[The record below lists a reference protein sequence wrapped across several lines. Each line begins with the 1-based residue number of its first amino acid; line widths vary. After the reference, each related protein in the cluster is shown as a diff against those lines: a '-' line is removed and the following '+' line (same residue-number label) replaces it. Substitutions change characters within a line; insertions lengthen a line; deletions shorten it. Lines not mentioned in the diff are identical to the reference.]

1 MKTLDRKLL
10 RDLWHM
16 RGQAIA
22 IALVIVSGVATF
34 IMSLSTLHSLQLT
47 QATFYQDYRF
57 ADVFVSLKRAPEAL
71 RARIAEIPGVDKVE
85 TRVVTQVNL
94 DIEGFSDPVRGQVLS
109 IPDEGESILNRLY
122 LRQGRLVDSTR
133 DREVVL
139 TEAFAQA
146 HGLKLGDSLHA
157 IINGRRKA
165 LTIVGIVLSPEYIYQ
180 LGPGDLSPDFKHYG
194 IMWMARKPLGTAYD
208 MEDAFNDVVL
218 TLFAGSQPED
228 VIDRLD
234 DLLEP
239 YGGLGAYEREDQISH
254 RYLSEDFKQ
263 LGQMATIFPII
274 FLGVAAFLLNVAA
287 TRLISTQREQIAAL
301 KAFGYSNLDVG
312 LHYQKLIIVVVLVGV
327 VGGLGV
333 GVWLGTGLSEI
344 YMQFYRFPF
353 LKYELQPG
361 VVMAAVVVSVLA
373 AVFGT
378 SNAVR
383 KAILLPPAEAMR
395 PEPPAGYRQT
405 LIERLGLQ
413 RMFSQ
418 PTRMI
423 ARHLERRP
431 VKSLL
436 SVAGI
441 AFACAIMMVGRFQE
455 DAIEYM
461 VDVQFELAQRQDLT
475 VTFVE
480 PTSGRGLYELQSL
493 QGVEHAEAFRVVPA
507 RLRFGHRSYRTSIQ
521 GIEPD
526 GVLQRLLDAE
536 LKPIELPPAG
546 VILTKHLSKMLG
558 IRPGDL
564 LTVEV
569 LEGRRPVR
577 EVPVVAL
584 VKEYVGLSAY
594 MERSAL
600 NRLMHEGNAIS
611 GVHLSADI
619 RYESEIY
626 TALKKTPRVAGT
638 VARENAIRNLFDSFG
653 DTLLIFTFVN
663 TLLAGTIAF
672 GVVYNSARIA
682 VSERSRELASLRVLG
697 FTRAEI
703 SYILLGELGA
713 LTLVAIPFGLV
724 IGLGLC
730 AYIASGLQTDLYRV
744 PLILEPSTYAFAA
757 TVVLLSACIS
767 GLMVRRHLDHL
778 DLVAVLKTKE

>member
-600 NRLMHEGNAIS
+600 NRLMHEGNAIT
-611 GVHLSADI
+611 GVHFFFNDTATT
-619 RYESEIY
+619 EIY

>member
-619 RYESEIY
+619 RYEPEIY